1 MLHLYT
7 FALVSVPCLSL
18 LLPLCLASWKSV
30 EFLTPACL
38 PLPCAHV
45 GPKGLLAYRGVPIE
59 QLAKQSNFLEVAFL
73 LIYGVLPSQQQSK
86 YWNDRVMKH
95 TYIHEDLKRMMQQFR
110 YDAHPMGMLIS
121 TVAAMSTL
129 HPEANPA
136 LAGQDVYSNAQVR
149 NKQIHRLIGT
159 IPTIAAYAY
168 RHRVGR
174 PYVDP
179 RSDLGYTE
187 NFLYM
192 MDKLSDSNYKPH
204 PSLAKAL
211 DVLFT
216 LHADHEQNCS
226 TTAMRHLTSSGV
238 DVYTSIAGANA
249 ALYGPSHG
257 GANEAVLRMLMKIGD
272 KSNIPS
278 FIADVKAK
286 KVKLMGFGHRVYK
299 NYDPRARIV
308 KQIAE
313 EVFSITGREDLID
326 VAMELERIALTD
338 DYFKKRSLYPNV
350 DFYSGLIYKAMGI
363 PTDFFVVMFA
373 IPRTVG
379 WLANWLEFLDDPEK
393 RIVRPRQKYLGPKG
407 LSFVPMAQ
415 RAQQKTAELVSNISS
430 RSKRRSGVAAL

>member
-1 MLHLYT
+1 M
-7 FALVSVPCLSL
+7 
-18 LLPLCLASWKSV
+18 
-30 EFLTPACL
+30 
-38 PLPCAHV
+38 
-45 GPKGLLAYRGVPIE
+45 AYRGVPIE